1 MVRRKRIWLTGSL
14 TVEMSLLMP
23 LILLLLMSSILAVF
37 YFHDKNILAGAAYET
52 AAVAGARAREEE
64 GADAGEM
71 EALFRERADG
81 KCILF
86 PTPSASVEITD
97 AEVTVSARVS
107 RGRFGLTVEKKMA
120 VTHPEKEI
128 RDRKRL
134 IDTGEAIING
144 TKDND

>member
-1 MVRRKRIWLTGSL
+1 MRRKRIWLTGSL

-52 AAVAGARAREEE
+52 AAVAGTRAREEE

-71 EALFRERADG
+71 EALFRERAEG

-97 AEVTVSARVS
+97 AESPCRP
-107 RGRFGLTVEKKMA
+107 G
-120 VTHPEKEI
+120 
-128 RDRKRL
+128 
-134 IDTGEAIING
+134 
-144 TKDND
+144 

>member
-1 MVRRKRIWLTGSL
+1 MRRKRIWLTGSL

-52 AAVAGARAREEE
+52 AAVAGNEDPGE
-64 GADAGEM
+64 GEDRCGGTGSA
-71 EALFRERADG
+71 FSERIQG

-86 PTPSASVEITD
+86 PTPDAQVEIKRQEITVRASVQ
-97 AEVTVSARVS
+97 
-107 RGRFGLTVEKKMA
+107 RGRFGLSVEKKIP
-120 VTHPEKEI
+120 VTEPEKEI

>member
-1 MVRRKRIWLTGSL
+1 MVREKRIWLAGSL

-52 AAVAGARAREEE
+52 AAVAGTRAREEE
-64 GADAGEM
+64 GTEAGEM
-71 EALFRERADG
+71 EALFRERAEG

-86 PTPSASVEITD
+86 PTPSASVEITE